1 MPDVGGDI
9 DAASEF
15 PLLQKFRLYLVGK
28 AAFRRHCLSR
38 DEILPKGEGNGVTGF
53 ASKAHKAGFLPLG
66 LVPLFLA
73 VFLLADNIEPA
84 GALAASNSARFE
96 GVATCAGS
104 TCHGRAEG
112 NGEIVRQDEIASWQE
127 PSSST
132 GAHSRAYAALAS
144 PRGKKI
150 AANLGLGPATAAPA
164 CLGCHATYVSPA
176 SQGPRFQTSDGV
188 GCETCH
194 GASSGWLAS
203 HYAAPATHASNVA
216 NGLTP
221 LERPE
226 VSAKVCLDC
235 HFGSSDTGQFV
246 SHSMMAAG
254 HPRVVFELDLFT
266 ALQQHYDV
274 DADYVARK
282 GTPNSVRMWAVGQAE
297 AVRRSTDLF
306 AQDKFGTEGMFPEY
320 YFFDCHSC
328 HREIKDGPQANRTFE
343 TNPGRPIPFG
353 LAPYN
358 DENIIMLSAVSR
370 ALVPGRAASFDA
382 ASKDFHRAMGQGR
395 PQAAAAAQ
403 KLRGEAAALSDALAQ
418 RSYSGNDAFTV
429 VAAIAGTATSPRFT
443 DYAGSAQAVM
453 AVDTLLNAMVRE
465 GRITVGAAA
474 GIRAN
479 INRAYGAVRN
489 PETYRPAEFRSA
501 LGRAADAIGALR

>member
-1 MPDVGGDI
+1 MPT
-9 DAASEF
+9 
-15 PLLQKFRLYLVGK
+15 
-28 AAFRRHCLSR
+28 
-38 DEILPKGEGNGVTGF
+38 GEGNDVTGF
-53 ASKAHKAGFLPLG
+53 AARARRAGFLPLW
-66 LVPLFLA
+66 LLPMILA
-73 VFLLADNIEPA
+73 VFLLVDNAGPA
-84 GALAASNSARFE
+84 GAQAASSTGRYE
-96 GVATCAGS
+96 GVASCAGS

-132 GAHSRAYAALAS
+132 GAHSRAYAALTS

-150 AANLGLGPATAAPA
+150 AANLGLGPATSAAA
-164 CLGCHATYVSPA
+164 CLGCHATYVAPA
-176 SQGPRFQTSDGV
+176 SQGPRFLTSDGV

-194 GASSGWLAS
+194 GPASNWIAS
-203 HYAAPATHASNVA
+203 HYAVPSTHASNVA
-216 NGLTP
+216 SGLVP
-221 LERPE
+221 LERPQ
-226 VSAKVCLDC
+226 VSAKICLDC

-254 HPRVVFELDLFT
+254 HPRVAFELDLFT

-282 GTPNSVRMWAVGQAE
+282 GAPNSVRMWAVGQAE

-306 AQDKFGTEGMFPEY
+306 AQDKFATEGVFPEY

-328 HREIKDGPQANRTFE
+328 HRGIQDGPQANRTFE

-370 ALVPGRAASFDA
+370 ALVPGRAVSFDA

-395 PQAAAAAQ
+395 SQAAMAAQ

-418 RSYSGNDAFTV
+418 RSYTGNDAFTV
-429 VAAIAGTATSPRFT
+429 VAAISSTATSPRFT

-453 AVDTLLNAMVRE
+453 AVDTLLNALVRE
-465 GRITVGAAA
+465 GRVTVGAAA

-479 INRAYGAVRN
+479 INRAYAAVRT
-489 PETYRPAEFRSA
+489 PQTYRPAEFRSS
-501 LGRAADAIGALR
+501 LGQAANAIGALQ